1 MRSFILTCGIIL
13 TLTAFPHLSKG
24 QHPLTKEAKKFTYL
38 FELGDGRLEGEGAE
52 LLLFE
57 ATRSTFFLV
66 GEETGI
72 EETPSILWAIYQHA
86 YKIGLRFNHLA
97 VDVSPSI
104 AIQLQDLALEPD
116 ADRLMK
122 QFFSSQADIASA
134 YSLPSEQ
141 FMLSNVLSTAE
152 SNAYVLWGIGPTK
165 MSELRNDL
173 NFLLELAPDR
183 DAEKI
188 LEKYIK
194 DTEKAYSTFLKDKNP
209 ASLSFFSF
217 GEREFQSLNTI
228 FEEDEEALMVI
239 KDLAASQSVYT
250 LTEELTLQERTS
262 EKEAMMKRRF
272 RRYYQDA
279 LATQSKAP
287 RVMARV
293 NWKSG
298 FKGAIPG
305 SSTKSFG
312 NYLQGYGKKNNQK
325 TFHLLVLGGI
335 QDSVL
340 QKEPGQPIA
349 YEATLGTA
357 FKEDKDNDLSPLIAA
372 VPAGK
377 KAVIELTPLRNRV
390 KNTGLAVNPLLQKIL
405 NEYDAVLIVGGG
417 ENGPSD

>member
-1 MRSFILTCGIIL
+1 
-13 TLTAFPHLSKG
+13 
-24 QHPLTKEAKKFTYL
+24 
-38 FELGDGRLEGEGAE
+38 
-52 LLLFE
+52 
-57 ATRSTFFLV
+57 
-66 GEETGI
+66 
-72 EETPSILWAIYQHA
+72 
-86 YKIGLRFNHLA
+86 
-97 VDVSPSI
+97 
-104 AIQLQDLALEPD
+104 LQDMALEPD

-122 QFFSSQADIASA
+122 QYFSSQADIASA

-141 FMLSNVLSTAE
+141 LMLSNVLSTAE

-173 NFLLELAPDR
+173 KFLLEFAPDR
-183 DAEKI
+183 DAEKV
-188 LEKYIK
+188 LEKYIR
-194 DTEKAYSTFLKDKNP
+194 DAEKAYATFLKDKNP

-217 GEREFQSLNTI
+217 GEKDFQTLNSM

-250 LTEELTLQERTS
+250 LTEESSFQESTP

-293 NWKSG
+293 NWMSG
-298 FKGAIPG
+298 FKGTMPG
-305 SSTKSFG
+305 STTKSFG

-340 QKEPGQPIA
+340 QKRPGQPIA
-349 YEATLGTA
+349 YEPTLGTA
-357 FKEDKDNDLSPLIAA
+357 YKDDQKNDIGPLIAA
-372 VPAGK
+372 VPTGK
-377 KAVIELTPLRNRV
+377 KAVIELAPLRNRV
-390 KNTGLAVNPLLQKIL
+390 KNTGLSVNPLLQKIL
-405 NEYDAVLIVGGG
+405 DEYDAVLIVGGG
-417 ENGPSD
+417 TDGPSD